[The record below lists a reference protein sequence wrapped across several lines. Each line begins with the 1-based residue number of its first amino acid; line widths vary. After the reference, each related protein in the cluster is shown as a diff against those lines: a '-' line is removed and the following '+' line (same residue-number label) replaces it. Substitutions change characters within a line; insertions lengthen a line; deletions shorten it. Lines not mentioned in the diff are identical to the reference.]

1 MVFEHL
7 RATRWRPLS
16 WLPVALASWLH
27 AVLASWLPVALV
39 ALLSAALALGPV
51 VHAQS
56 GTVAGMQRSGTTYVD
71 VAALAKAS
79 GEIVVEG
86 ERSLTWRA
94 AGGVLTVFDG
104 SPDGLLGTPSSAPGA
119 GAGAGGAET
128 AAGASTAEDVSF
140 SAPVLVQDGRWYV
153 PVDALALVGLHFGD
167 GVVRLPDGRLLTLE
181 LPPPPVADASAS
193 SEIET
198 LAHGVVALR
207 FFAPSGAAPS
217 EAGASLMLTD
227 LGLLS
232 LVEPDQAA
240 AIDAASGSIGTD
252 KGLLLVVSSL
262 HDERWEPSLSF
273 SQDGRAIE
281 VRSPYRL
288 KLVRG
293 SAEVVGPDTPVTG
306 VVLLPP
312 SFTLYRPLHVT
323 WQGMSAEVTFR
334 R

>member
-1 MVFEHL
+1 MVFDHL
-7 RATRWRPLS
+7 RATRKRPL
-16 WLPVALASWLH
+16 WWVH
-27 AVLASWLPVALV
+27 AVLGSWLRAALPAALV
-39 ALLSAALALGPV
+39 AVLGVVLGVAPALGAV

-56 GTVAGMQRSGTTYVD
+56 GTVAGIRSSGTAYVD

-104 SPDGLLGTPSSAPGA
+104 SPDGLLGTTASAAA

-140 SAPVLVQDGRWYV
+140 SAPVLVREGTWFV

-181 LPPPPVADASAS
+181 LPPPPVAEASGS

-207 FFAPSGAAPS
+207 FFAPSGAAPIHP
-217 EAGASLMLTD
+217 GASLMLTD

-240 AIDAASGSIGTD
+240 AIDAASRSIGTD

-262 HDERWEPSLSF
+262 HDERWEPSLRF
-273 SQDGRAIE
+273 SQDGREIE

-293 SAEVVGPDTPVTG
+293 SVEVVGPDTPVTG